1 MRVRKL
7 QQKRGWVFTVGAS
20 ILKPLFF
27 LTTKP
32 DWRDGEKIP
41 ATGGCVIVLN
51 HVTKIDPLTAAH
63 FVYDHGRLPRYLAKN
78 DLFKNKALSRFLRD
92 GGQIPV
98 ERLSRNAVGAFDA
111 AVAAVNAGECIVVY
125 PEGTITRDPDLWPMT
140 GKSGAAR
147 IALATG
153 CPVIPVGHW
162 GAHELLAPYSKKPD
176 LFPRKKIIVKAGDPV
191 DLSDLLDREP
201 TAAVVQ
207 EATDRIMAAI
217 TALVE
222 DIRGEQAPKERFD
235 PRRKGVSEIGN
246 PKKKPRESR
255 MSKVAVLGAGSWG
268 TAFSMV
274 LADGGNDVTLWA
286 RREEL
291 CTAINEQRENVE
303 YLPGIELPPSVS
315 ATHDH
320 EKALHDADVVVLAVP
335 VAEAC
340 GRTSRSSR
348 RTSAATR

>member
-32 DWRDGEKIP
+32 EWHDGTKIP
-41 ATGGCVIVLN
+41 ATGGCVIALN

-63 FVYDHGRLPRYLAKN
+63 FVYDHGRLPRYLAKA
-78 DLFKNKALSRFLRD
+78 DLFKNKALARFLRD

-125 PEGTITRDPDLWPMT
+125 PEGTITRDPDLWPMK

-176 LFPRKKIIVKAGDPV
+176 VFPRKKIVVRAGDPV
-191 DLSDLLDREP
+191 ELGDLLAQEP
-201 TAAVVQ
+201 SQAVIN

-222 DIRGEQAPKERFD
+222 EIRGEKAPAERFD
-235 PRRKGVSEIGN
+235 PRRAGVSEIGN
-246 PKKKPRESR
+246 PKRKPRE
-255 MSKVAVLGAGSWG
+255 
-268 TAFSMV
+268 
-274 LADGGNDVTLWA
+274 
-286 RREEL
+286 
-291 CTAINEQRENVE
+291 
-303 YLPGIELPPSVS
+303 
-315 ATHDH
+315 
-320 EKALHDADVVVLAVP
+320 
-335 VAEAC
+335 AE
-340 GRTSRSSR
+340 
-348 RTSAATR
+348 

>member
-32 DWRDGEKIP
+32 EWIDGEKLP
-41 ATGGCVIVLN
+41 ATGGCVVVLN

-63 FVYDHGRLPRYLAKN
+63 FVYDHGRLPRYLAKV

-98 ERLSRNAVGAFDA
+98 ERLSRNAAGAFDA

-125 PEGTITRDPDLWPMT
+125 PEGTITRDPDMWPMT

-162 GAHELLAPYSKKPD
+162 GAHQLLAPYAKKPD
-176 LFPRKKIIVKAGDPV
+176 LFPRKRIIVKAGDPV
-191 DLSDLLDREP
+191 DLDDLLGREVTP
-201 TAAVVQ
+201 ATVK

-222 DIRGEQAPKERFD
+222 DIRGEQAPTERFD

-246 PKKKPRESR
+246 PNKWPRE
-255 MSKVAVLGAGSWG
+255 
-268 TAFSMV
+268 
-274 LADGGNDVTLWA
+274 
-286 RREEL
+286 
-291 CTAINEQRENVE
+291 
-303 YLPGIELPPSVS
+303 
-315 ATHDH
+315 H
-320 EKALHDADVVVLAVP
+320 E
-335 VAEAC
+335 
-340 GRTSRSSR
+340 
-348 RTSAATR
+348 